1 MRTSASCA
9 KVMPL
14 MTQSTAWNAPHTPF
28 AGLKDGTEQRL
39 VTAEGKR
46 RPPFAARR

>member
-1 MRTSASCA
+1 VTKGVQRLFRQDGM
-9 KVMPL
+9 
-14 MTQSTAWNAPHTPF
+14 HTPF

-46 RPPFAARR
+46 TSPLEAPR

>member
-1 MRTSASCA
+1 VTKGVRRLFRQYFDGM
-9 KVMPL
+9 
-14 MTQSTAWNAPHTPF
+14 HTPF

-46 RPPFAARR
+46 TSPLEAPR